1 MKKWQQTGKKALSV
15 FMAIM
20 MLMTAWVWVAPTEA
34 SAATAGNYYVEITWN
49 VSDTKKYSN
58 KFTGTETEN
67 GARAGMILYYK
78 TNNGTGAEQKVYW
91 DIGYEDQKGTAYG
104 TYVDASTGAHTNS
117 KTTHTTKCIIS
128 GFPTAF
134 YATSDSDYFLDGGVY
149 DVTKIVV
156 GKPST
161 NSLSSA
167 TITNKTTL
175 WEGTGHNDTTTEWKW
190 WKITAD
196 GTGAD
201 GKLTVTETGNDSKN
215 GYASS
220 TNENWEF
227 PTPTSNTTYTGK
239 VDNVSIPKSGT
250 SDVMTVKVIA
260 NDQYGVQ
267 MGTPTWSVKGSVCGT
282 TGISVSPTSGDSTTV
297 KLTNAANVDSNVDTQ
312 TGTITATWG
321 NAGSFSDTFTIT
333 DSYYT
338 ATFNYKSSAGADTS
352 TKKYGYHGDT
362 ITAPSAPEYDSG
374 DYHYKFSKW
383 SPTFA
388 STITKDVTYTAQYT
402 STFVGADYSG
412 VNEAIAAA
420 DAIKANYG
428 TEYELK
434 YTLASR
440 VALDSAINAVVTGKG
455 RTQQDVVDGYAKAIN
470 DAIAALD
477 PNKFDVIFLD
487 KDGAILLYEKDVEY
501 KEAVTAP
508 TYSATYYDSTNHYT
522 FTGWD
527 TDEYASVVDD
537 LVIQP
542 VFTAEAHTFTTET
555 VPSTCVQKGATKY
568 ICSCGYSYIDG
579 ETNYGDHVWETEFT
593 TDLEPTCTVAGSKSI
608 HCTLCDAQKDITV
621 IDPLGHQWSS
631 QSIAVEASCGKIG
644 IMTRV
649 CDDCLFCEHT
659 IIPALEHDYEKT
671 TVPAT
676 CTAKGYDEYVCQ
688 RTGCGHSYRDNY
700 TNVIAHTYGAW
711 ETVSEAYCGITGV
724 KKQTCTECG
733 FISLGSIPA
742 LEHNLNN
749 WFVVV
754 TETCTGKGYQIKTCS
769 LCENVIEEKWIDA
782 LGHNYVEKTVVAPTC
797 TAKGYT
803 IEECDR
809 ADCGAQKITNETAAL
824 NHAWTSTE
832 HEADCTHSAYIEHV
846 CGNDSTHNYI
856 EYVNGSV
863 ALTHDFTGKE
873 TVISAATCTTDGE
886 KTVKCS
892 RCDVTTNVIIPK
904 LGHSYSDWV
913 KTDATNDNAGS
924 WSHECSICGKV
935 ETLEIPAGG
944 HNLVEDTDAYVA
956 PTCTTKGKQ
965 VYKCTAHEN
974 CSISVTVDLDYAQHT
989 VAQRETPAT
998 CIKEGSV
1005 EAYCSACG
1013 KVFSTEATPVVPH
1026 TLNNGTAVAPTC
1038 TTSGYTLYECT
1049 VTGCDFSY
1057 KEYDETKPATGHF
1070 YYASVTPATCT
1081 TEGSTVYICDC
1092 GKNYTEVIPATG
1104 HNYSTV
1110 TVVQEQ
1116 SCTDVEKTEYR
1127 CSCGDSYVVITKEAK
1142 GHTYKNWE
1150 VVTPATADKNGVQK
1164 GICSCGDVEYALIP
1178 PIGNHTFTEKVTKE
1192 PTCTEKGTKTFT
1204 CTVPEHGTCS
1214 ANYTEDI
1221 PATGHTQ
1228 KLEYTAPTCVADGSS
1243 KVVCSVCNA
1252 VIMTESVKATG
1263 IHDFSGEGVKV
1274 DATCETSGSITYTC
1288 LTDGCDVT
1296 KVETIPAKGH
1306 DLTTEVTD
1314 AECGEQGIV
1323 VTTCSACN
1331 YTKTTYLA
1339 AKGHIWGTT
1348 PTDTEAATC
1357 VANGSETYKC
1367 QNCDAENVV
1376 VIPALGHNWS
1386 AWVKVDAT
1394 ATADGSWSRTCQTC
1408 KDTETLVIPK
1418 GHNLV
1423 RNDDE
1428 SEAATCTSAGKEVYT
1443 CANHADCG
1451 VKIEVA
1457 LEMLQHTVAQ
1467 RETSATCNKE
1477 GSVEAYC
1484 SVCKKVLSTEPIPVK
1499 AHSFVAQDAVA
1510 PTCTESG
1517 YTPYKCSDCSFI
1529 YNVYD
1534 ADKPATGHN
1543 FDENITANVT
1553 VKSATCTTD
1562 GSKTVKC
1569 SACSETNTVVLPK
1582 TGHSYTKGTVVNA
1595 TCTQP
1600 GTEVYTCAC
1609 GDTYTK
1615 FVEAV
1620 KDHSF
1625 GNWTLIQEATT
1636 DSYGIEKRV
1645 CSVCDAT
1652 EHKTTAPIGAH
1663 DFEKASE
1670 TLATCTQPGSI
1681 VWECKTHTDC
1691 EANYTETLD
1700 KLPHTQEI
1708 SYTAPSCTENGSS
1721 KIVCS
1726 VCNDVIMSVEIPAKG
1741 HAYND
1746 VSVTKEPTC
1755 TEAGVRT
1762 YKCACGTNYTEE
1774 IPAKGHAL
1782 TTEVTDAKCGEQGNV
1797 ITTCSA
1803 CSYTNTI
1810 FLAAKGHIWGT
1821 TPTATVAA
1829 TCEANGSETY
1839 KCQNCDAE
1847 NVVVI
1852 PALGHDWGEWT
1863 VSKAS
1868 TNTEEGELSRTCSRE
1883 NCNKTETIKF
1893 PAGGHNLV
1901 ATSKDDAT
1909 CTAEGSVT
1917 YTCDTH
1923 KGACG
1928 ITVTVT
1934 LDKLQHKLVKTEEK
1948 ATCTGAGF
1956 VLVKC
1961 EDCDTATYETVI
1973 PAKGHA
1979 YNEVSVTKDPTCTEA
1994 GVRTYKCA
2002 CGDSYTEEIPAK
2014 GHSFKTT
2021 TTPATCTT
2029 SGSVVTECTV
2039 CKSDAVK
2046 ETTVLPAMGHDF
2058 TGTETP
2064 VKSADCEND
2073 GSKTVECSRC
2083 AETTEVI
2090 IPKFG
2095 HSYSDWVKTDAT
2107 NDTDGSWY
2115 HKCSTCNKEETLVIP
2130 AGGHKFEEDTDAY
2143 VASTCTTKGKRV
2155 YKCTAHNNC
2164 IAEVTVE
2171 LDFAQHTV
2179 VKDNKEATCTQ
2190 NGYAKTYCSVCK
2202 KEFNNYEIP
2211 ATQHSYE
2218 GEVTLSATCTSE
2230 GVKTYTCSKCN
2241 DTYTKPVAVVQHSYN
2256 VEKETAVTCTSSGYT
2271 TYKCDTCDSRY
2282 DVITAKA
2289 KGHSYTEKVNS
2300 TATCTSGGTL
2310 TLKCADCNATME
2322 TAVPALGHDYVRN
2335 STTEANCTAAAT
2347 ETYKCS
2353 RCTSSY
2359 TISAGD
2365 KAEHTFSEWK
2375 VIAEATEDALGYK
2388 TRSCTKCGKIELETI
2403 DAIGNHKFDKLKSE
2417 TPATCTDPGETVYY
2431 CSAHDDC
2438 GLTSTVVIPA
2448 LGHDMEETAAAVAPT
2463 CSTDG
2468 STAVYTC
2475 KNGCGKVEGGEKI
2488 AAIGHA
2494 YGEGVV
2500 THATCDEAGK
2510 VVYTCGTCN
2519 ATYTTVL
2526 AKNENAHQY
2535 VTTVVD
2541 ATCTKEGS
2549 VIAKCKLCGDTTVE
2563 ENLPMIEHTW
2573 VVDSTEAATCEADGS
2588 TNYKCQNCDA
2598 TKSVVIAKLGHNMVA
2613 GASVDATC
2621 TENGYTP
2628 YTCTNDKC
2636 THAYNVYNTPAKA
2649 HNYDQV
2655 ENSSTA
2661 TCTAGGTVT
2670 LKCSDCGK
2678 EITAEVPALGH
2689 DWGEWSVDVNPTA
2702 AAEGTKIRSC
2712 KRNGCTE
2719 TETVTLPKLGHDM
2732 VKSTEKSTAATCT
2745 SEGTDVYVCTTHTD
2759 CGYTYFVKVAPV
2771 AHTYGEGVET
2781 EKATCTTDGEMTYTC
2796 DCGAKITEVIPK
2808 TGHSL
2813 STELTEATCKVNGSV
2828 VTSCAD
2834 CTYKIETD
2842 LGLGAHKL
2850 TVVSEAESTCTA
2862 NGIVNIKCE
2871 VCGDSAGTV
2880 EIPAKGHDF
2889 SGAESDITDATCE
2902 SVGSKKVKCVNCDEK
2917 TTVEIPAK
2925 GHNYVAGKSF
2935 AATCTESGYTVFTCA
2950 NNCGNS
2956 YSRLDS
2962 KPNGHVWGEGIVDS
2976 PATCEGEGVML
2987 VKCNNCDASYEKAI
3001 SALGHIWG
3009 AWVTTKNPTA
3019 TEDGEMTRPC
3029 IRGCGAT
3036 ETAPIPALGGGSVT
3050 YTVTFVADGETVAVQ
3065 TVNHGGSATAPKIN
3079 KAPDESGHYSYIW
3092 DIDFSNITDDLTVT
3106 AIFTA
3111 ENHTF
3116 GNWIT
3121 DTESTCKVNGLQHRE
3136 CSVCAYVENGTL
3148 PLAAHNY
3155 SGIIEQKT
3163 PTCTENGYKVVECS
3177 VCGKSEKQTLK
3188 RLGHIMTY
3196 YERVYETCD
3205 ADGSLAHYSCARCG
3219 KNFEDRD
3226 GNLELVVVNV
3236 NKLYHTFVIVEGVAP
3251 TCTSEG
3257 ATTYRHCTRCGITQ
3271 PSEPIP
3277 ALGHVDANNDHVCD
3291 RCSGTY
3297 MEGGD
3302 IVCVCNCHKVGFFNE
3317 LIYKILRF
3325 FWQLLG
3331 KNKTC
3336 ACGAIHY

>member
-34 SAATAGNYYVEITWN
+34 SAATAGNYKVRITWQVN
-49 VSDTKKYSN
+49 NTKDYSN
-58 KFTGTETEN
+58 SFTGTETED
-67 GARAGMILYYK
+67 GARAGIILYYK
-78 TNNGTGAEQKVYW
+78 SNNGSGTQSSMYW
-91 DIGYEDQKGTAYG
+91 CLDSTNYGG
-104 TYVDASTGAHTNS
+104 TYVSAEKSTGNTNS
-117 KTTHTTKCIIS
+117 STGKNYYCVATIA
-128 GFPTAF
+128 GFPTAL
-134 YATSDSDYFLDGGVY
+134 YGMADSDNILDKGQYTVSKIEVY
-149 DVTKIVV
+149 NNTK
-156 GKPST
+156 
-161 NSLSSA
+161 SA
-167 TITNKTTL
+167 YDTL
-175 WEGTGHNDTTTEWKW
+175 WAGKGYTDTSTEKKW

-196 GTGAD
+196 GD
-201 GKLTVTETGNDSKN
+201 GTVTTTGNDN
-215 GYASS
+215 DYGYAS
-220 TNENWEF
+220 TTTETWNF
-227 PTPTSNTTYTGK
+227 PTPTTATTWSG
-239 VDNVSIPKSGT
+239 VSAMTIPKTGT
-250 SDVMTVKVIA
+250 ATQDIELVA
-260 NDQYGVQ
+260 NDQYGVE
-267 MGTPTWSVKGSVCGT
+267 MFNPTWSVKGSVCGT
-282 TGISVSPTSGDSTTV
+282 TGISVDPTTSSQTTTI
-297 KLTNAANVDSNVDTQ
+297 KLINAANVSSSTDTQ
-312 TGTITATWG
+312 TGTITATWSTL
-321 NAGSFSDTFTIT
+321 GSLSETFTIT

-374 DYHYKFSKW
+374 DYHYVFSKW

-402 STFVGADYSG
+402 STFVGADYSA

-440 VALDSAINAVVTGKG
+440 VALDSAINAVVTGLG
-455 RTQQDVVDGYAKAIN
+455 RTRQSDVDGYADTIN
-470 DAIAALD
+470 AKIAALD

-527 TDEYASVVDD
+527 TNEYASVVDD

-631 QSIAVEASCGKIG
+631 QSVAVEASCGKIG
-644 IMTRV
+644 IMTKV
-649 CDDCLFCEHT
+649 CDDCGVCEHT
-659 IIPALEHDYEKT
+659 IIPALEHDYAENI
-671 TVPAT
+671 VAPT
-676 CTAKGYDEYVCQ
+676 CTTKGYTEYVCQ
-688 RTGCGHSYRDNY
+688 RADCGHSYRDNY
-700 TNVIAHTYGAW
+700 TDVIAHTYGAW
-711 ETVSEAYCGITGV
+711 ETVSEALCGVDGV

-733 FISLGSIPA
+733 YINIGTIDA
-742 LEHNLNN
+742 LEHNIGD
-749 WFVVV
+749 WVTVV
-754 TETCTGKGYQIKTCS
+754 ESTCTGRGYKTKTCS
-769 LCENVIEEKWIDA
+769 LCGNVIEEQWLVS
-782 LGHNYVEKTVVAPTC
+782 LGHNYVAKTVVAPTC
-797 TAKGYT
+797 TSKGYT
-803 IEECDR
+803 VEECNR
-809 ADCGAQKITNETAAL
+809 ADCGAQRNVNEKPAL

-846 CGNDSTHNYI
+846 CANDPAHNYI
-856 EYVNGSV
+856 EYVNGSA
-863 ALTHDFTGKE
+863 ALMHDFTGDVTIVK
-873 TVISAATCTTDGE
+873 SATCEEDGE
-886 KTVKCS
+886 KTVECS

-904 LGHSYSDWV
+904 LGHSYSAWE
-913 KTDATNDNAGS
+913 KIDATNDKAGS
-924 WSHECSICGKV
+924 WSHRCSICGKE

-944 HNLVEDTDAYVA
+944 HNLVEDTAAYVA

-989 VAQRETPAT
+989 VAQGETPAT

-1005 EAYCSACG
+1005 EAYCSVCG

-1026 TLNNGTAVAPTC
+1026 TLNNGTEVAPTC

-1049 VTGCDFSY
+1049 VTDCDFSY

-1070 YYASVTPATCT
+1070 YYASETPATCT
-1081 TEGSTVYICDC
+1081 TEGSTLYICDC
-1092 GKNYTEVIPATG
+1092 GENYTEVIPATG

-1116 SCTDVEKTEYR
+1116 SCTDVEKTEYK

-1142 GHTYKNWE
+1142 GHTYDNWE

-1164 GICSCGDVEYALIP
+1164 GTCHCGDVEYALIP

-1228 KLEYTAPTCVADGSS
+1228 KLEYTAPTCIADGSS

-1252 VIMTESVKATG
+1252 VIMNEPVKATG

-1274 DATCETSGSITYTC
+1274 DATCEAPGSITYTC
-1288 LTDGCDVT
+1288 LCGAT
-1296 KVETIPAKGH
+1296 KVETIPEKGH

-1314 AECGEQGIV
+1314 AKCGEQGIV
-1323 VTTCSACN
+1323 VTTCSACS
-1331 YTKTTYLA
+1331 YTNTTYLA

-1348 PTDTEAATC
+1348 PTATEAATC
-1357 VANGSETYKC
+1357 EANGSETYKC
-1367 QNCDAENVV
+1367 QNCNETNVI

-1394 ATADGSWSRTCQTC
+1394 ATADGSWSRTCRTC
-1408 KDTETLVIPK
+1408 NDTETLVIPK

-1467 RETSATCNKE
+1467 RETSATCNNE

-1484 SVCKKVLSTEPIPVK
+1484 SVCKNVLSTEVIPVK

-1534 ADKPATGHN
+1534 ETKPATGHN

-1553 VKSATCTTD
+1553 VESATCTTD

-1663 DFEKASE
+1663 DFEKVSE
-1670 TLATCTQPGSI
+1670 TLATCTQTGSI
-1681 VWECKTHTDC
+1681 EWKCKTHNDC

-1708 SYTAPSCTENGSS
+1708 SYTAPSCTANGSS

-1726 VCNDVIMSVEIPAKG
+1726 VCKSELKSVEIPAKG

-1746 VSVTKEPTC
+1746 VSVTKDPTC

-1762 YKCACGTNYTEE
+1762 YTCACGANYTEE
-1774 IPAKGHAL
+1774 IPAKGHDL
-1782 TTEVTDAKCGEQGNV
+1782 TTEVTDAKCGEQGTV
-1797 ITTCSA
+1797 ITTCLA
-1803 CSYTNTI
+1803 CSYTNTTN
-1810 FLAAKGHIWGT
+1810 LAAKGHIWGT

-1934 LDKLQHKLVKTEEK
+1934 LDKLQHKLVKTEEE
-1948 ATCTGAGF
+1948 ATCTGDGF

-1961 EDCDTATYETVI
+1961 EDCNTATYETVI

-1979 YNEVSVTKDPTCTEA
+1979 YNNVSVKDATCTGD
-1994 GVRTYKCA
+1994 GVRTYTCA
-2002 CGDSYTEEIPAK
+2002 CGDIRTEAIPAK
-2014 GHSFKTT
+2014 GHSYKTT
-2021 TTPATCTT
+2021 VTPATCTAP
-2029 SGSVVTECTV
+2029 GSVVTECTV
-2039 CKSDAVK
+2039 CHSDEAK
-2046 ETTVLPAMGHDF
+2046 TVTAIPVMGHDY
-2058 TGTETP
+2058 TGVETLI
-2064 VKSADCEND
+2064 KSADCETD
-2073 GSKTVECSRC
+2073 GSKTVQCSRC
-2083 AETTEVI
+2083 DVTTTVI
-2090 IPKFG
+2090 LPKFG
-2095 HSYSDWVKTDAT
+2095 HSYSDWVKIDAT
-2107 NDTDGSWY
+2107 NDKDGSWSRE
-2115 HKCSTCNKEETLVIP
+2115 CSTCGKEETLTIP
-2130 AGGHKFEEDTDAY
+2130 AGGHNLVETENVSSKCNE
-2143 VASTCTTKGKRV
+2143 KGHIT
-2155 YKCTAHNNC
+2155 YECNAHENC
-2164 IAEVTVE
+2164 SVTVTVE
-2171 LDFAQHTV
+2171 LDYAQHTIL
-2179 VKDNKEATCTQ
+2179 KDNADATCTD
-2190 NGYAKTYCSVCK
+2190 NGHSITYC
-2202 KEFNNYEIP
+2202 KECGVKFNNFEIP
-2211 ATQHSYE
+2211 AKGHIYE
-2218 GEVTLSATCTSE
+2218 GQVTLPATCTGE
-2230 GVKTYTCSKCN
+2230 GVMTYTCSKCN
-2241 DTYTKPVAVVQHSYN
+2241 DSYTVSVPMTQHTYEPGEEVKA
-2256 VEKETAVTCTSSGYT
+2256 TCTTRGYIPYSCTTSGCTSGYEFLT
-2271 TYKCDTCDSRY
+2271 EE
-2282 DVITAKA
+2282 A
-2289 KGHSYTEKVNS
+2289 KGHTYKQTVSS
-2300 TATCTSGGTL
+2300 STCTKGGKVTL
-2310 TLKCADCNATME
+2310 ECECGDTIEAD
-2322 TAVPALGHDYVRN
+2322 VPALGHAYAL
-2335 STTEANCTAAAT
+2335 SATTAADCTAAAT
-2347 ETYKCS
+2347 ETYTCS
-2353 RCTSSY
+2353 LCDASY
-2359 TISAGD
+2359 TVSTGEKTAHDFG
-2365 KAEHTFSEWK
+2365 EYK

-2388 TRSCTKCGKIELETI
+2388 TRSCKVCGFIELEEI
-2403 DAIGNHKFDKLKSE
+2403 AAIGDHVFTIFKRE
-2417 TPATCTDPGETVYY
+2417 TPATCTDPGETVYG
-2431 CSAHDDC
+2431 CSTHDDC

-2448 LGHDMEETAAAVAPT
+2448 NGHVMEETAAAVVPT
-2463 CSTDG
+2463 CDSDG
-2468 STAVYTC
+2468 TTAVFTC

-2488 AAIGHA
+2488 AALGHI
-2494 YGEGVV
+2494 YGEGEV
-2500 THATCDEAGK
+2500 TPATCKDEGK
-2510 VVYTCGTCN
+2510 IVYTCGRCGGTHT
-2519 ATYTTVL
+2519 AVIET
-2526 AKNENAHQY
+2526 NENAHQY
-2535 VTTVVD
+2535 ETTVTD
-2541 ATCTKEGS
+2541 ATCTKEGT
-2549 VIAKCKLCGDTTVE
+2549 VIAKCKLCGNETL
-2563 ENLPMIEHTW
+2563 NKPLPKLEHTW
-2573 VVDSTEAATCEADGS
+2573 SVDKTTPATCDTDG
-2588 TNYKCQNCDA
+2588 TTYYKCSCGA
-2598 TKSVVIAKLGHNMVA
+2598 TKETAIPKLGHRMTA
-2613 GASVDATC
+2613 GLSVDATC

-2628 YTCTNDKC
+2628 YTCTNSGC
-2636 THAYNVYNTPAKA
+2636 TYTYNVYNAPAIA
-2649 HNYDQV
+2649 HNYVQV

-2661 TCTAGGTVT
+2661 DCVNGGTVT
-2670 LKCSDCGK
+2670 LRCSECDK
-2678 EITAEVPALGH
+2678 EITAAVPALGH
-2689 DWGEWSVDVNPTA
+2689 DWGEWTTTKNPTA
-2702 AAEGTKIRSC
+2702 ADEGEVERSC
-2712 KRNGCTE
+2712 KRDGCNA
-2719 TETVTLPKLGHDM
+2719 TETVPLPALGHEM
-2732 VKSTEKSTAATCT
+2732 VKDEVNSTAATCT
-2745 SEGTDVYVCTTHTD
+2745 AEGRDVYVCKTHTD
-2759 CGYTYFVKVAPV
+2759 CGYTYYVKTSKL
-2771 AHTYGEGVET
+2771 AHDYDEGTVT
-2781 EKATCTTDGEMTYTC
+2781 EKATCTTDGEKTYTC
-2796 DCGAKITEVIPK
+2796 KCGATVTELIPK
-2808 TGHSL
+2808 TAHTL
-2813 STELTEATCKVNGSV
+2813 STAVTEATCQVQGSV

-2834 CTYKIETD
+2834 CEYEIKTD
-2842 LGLGAHKL
+2842 LGYGVHKL
-2850 TVVSEAESTCTA
+2850 TVVRESEPDCETKGIITVKCSETGCTHIA
-2862 NGIVNIKCE
+2862 DTIE
-2871 VCGDSAGTV
+2871 L
-2880 EIPAKGHDF
+2880 PATGHDW
-2889 SGAESDITDATCE
+2889 SGEESDIVPATCE
-2902 SVGSKKVKCVNCDEK
+2902 TDGSKKVKCLHCEET
-2917 TTVEIPAK
+2917 TTVVIPAT
-2925 GHNYVAGKSF
+2925 GHNYAEGESF
-2935 AATCTESGYTVFTCA
+2935 AATCITSGYTVFACD
-2950 NNCGNS
+2950 CGSS

-2962 KPNGHVWGEGIVDS
+2962 QPNGHSWDEGTVKTPADCVNEGII
-2976 PATCEGEGVML
+2976 L
-2987 VKCNNCDASYEKAI
+2987 VKCENCEASYEKTV
-3001 SALGHIWG
+3001 SKLCHSWG
-3009 AWVTTKNPTA
+3009 AWVTTKYPTA
-3019 TEDGEMTRPC
+3019 SEEGEMTRICSRNPNH
-3029 IRGCGAT
+3029 I
-3036 ETAPIPALGGGSVT
+3036 ETSAIPSLGDST
-3050 YTVTFVADGETVAVQ
+3050 YTVTFIVDGKEYAKQ
-3065 TVNHGGSATAPKIN
+3065 TIGYGGAATDPGIPVK
-3079 KAPDESGHYSYIW
+3079 PYDESKHYNAYW
-3092 DIDFSNITDDLTVT
+3092 DVDFSAITSDLTVT
-3106 AIFTA
+3106 AVYNETA
-3111 ENHTF
+3111 HTF
-3116 GNWIT
+3116 GEWT
-3121 DTESTCKVNGLQHRE
+3121 TVRESTCQSKGYQTRA
-3136 CSVCAYVENGTL
+3136 CACGYEETRDL
-3148 PLAAHNY
+3148 ELSDHDY
-3155 SGIIEQKT
+3155 TIITEDRMEA
-3163 PTCTENGYKVVECS
+3163 TCTENGYVVVICS
-3177 VCGKSEKQTLK
+3177 ACGKSTKQTVK
-3188 RLGHIMTY
+3188 RLGHSMTY
-3196 YERVYETCD
+3196 HERVYETCD
-3205 ADGSLAHYSCARCG
+3205 TDGSLAYYECSVCG
-3219 KNFEDRD
+3219 KKYADRI
-3226 GNLELVVVNV
+3226 GNTELINVVVR
-3236 NKLYHTFVIVEGVAP
+3236 KKYHTFVVVEGSAA
-3251 TCTSEG
+3251 TCTSDG
-3257 ATTYRHCTRCGITQ
+3257 KTDYRHCTTCGLNQ
-3271 PSEPIP
+3271 PSETIP
-3277 ALGHVDANNDHVCD
+3277 ALGHVDVNNDHICD

-3297 MEGGD
+3297 MEGGQ
-3302 IVCVCNCHKVGFFNE
+3302 IVCTCNCHKVGFFNE

-3325 FWQLLG
+3325 FWKLMG
-3331 KNKTC
+3331 SNKTC